1 MCYLFLLYFLIYYI
15 LIIIIYTFT
24 FSLKFILAI
33 FKLFILFEYFLHFEN
48 SNQLQFL
55 IFIFCFEKG
64 LYMYI
69 YIKHGYI
76 FALKRLWKYVIG
88 YYIKK
93 TWFFV
98 LPSQRSPSVQN
109 QTGQRPK
116 GNGSPSILLN
126 IQLHPTSINFYVW
139 YQNFTTSIVNLFF
152 VCWFHVCRRLKWISS
167 LLDSQSLIC
176 NLL

>member
-1 MCYLFLLYFLIYYI
+1 MCYLFLLYFFNLLYSDYNYLHFHVLTKIH
-15 LIIIIYTFT
+15 
-24 FSLKFILAI
+24 
-33 FKLFILFEYFLHFEN
+33 KLFILFEYYLYFEN